1 MGSLPLYDAM
11 HQRYDLLNADSYAP
25 VIIHGIVS
33 ARSVKTD
40 TLIISLDQLI
50 PA

>member
-1 MGSLPLYDAM
+1 MGSLPLYDAV
-11 HQRYDLLNADSYAP
+11 HQRDDLLDADSYTP

-33 ARSVKTD
+33 ARSVKAD
-40 TLIISLDQLI
+40 ALIISLDQLI